1 MVNNIDRA
9 DWAAKT
15 LQRFADLTSLGRI
28 DEDTI
33 CDLICDVGHYAEIE
47 LEISKAE
54 ILAILSVGIGAW
66 LAESEDPLGEP
77 AFNKRVIITLE
88 E

>member
-9 DWAAKT
+9 DWAAET
-15 LQRFADLTSLGRI
+15 LQQFADLTSLGQI

-33 CDLICDVGHYAEIE
+33 SDLICDLGHYAEIE
-47 LEISKAE
+47 LKISKAE
-54 ILAILSVGIGAW
+54 IIALFGVGIGAW

-77 AFNKRVIITLE
+77 TFNKRVIITVE

>member
-9 DWAAKT
+9 DWASET
-15 LQRFADLTSLGRI
+15 LQRFADLTSFGQI
-28 DEDTI
+28 DEDTVS
-33 CDLICDVGHYAEIE
+33 DLICDVGHYAEIE
-47 LEISKAE
+47 LKISKAE
-54 ILAILSVGIGAW
+54 IIALFGVGIGAW

-77 AFNKRVIITLE
+77 SFNKRVMITVE